1 MPNEFNPIMKIL
13 FTVRRM
19 HFFIIQVCS
28 FLLDSIPMVLNS
40 IEIYLVRLLVLEIN
54 LLNF

>member
-19 HFFIIQVCS
+19 HFFIIQVCN